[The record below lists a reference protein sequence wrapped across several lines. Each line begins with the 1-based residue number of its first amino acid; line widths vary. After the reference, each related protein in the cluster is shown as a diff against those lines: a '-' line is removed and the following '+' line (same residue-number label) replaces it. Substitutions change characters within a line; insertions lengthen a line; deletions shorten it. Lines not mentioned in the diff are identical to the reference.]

1 MLQPPPLT
9 PACSYA
15 SVWRSTTWPPP
26 RLVCRDHLP
35 SMRTNVL
42 GAAILACAAWAPADA
57 RNAAP
62 AKNKD
67 PLQTGST
74 GSYMQEH
81 MANEHH
87 IGAFDLASFFALHDF
102 DRNGLLDR
110 AEIEAIYGVHHS
122 LSRKHSP
129 NAEVHDEKADQ
140 IVREVL
146 RRLDTNRDSLIT
158 RKEFLAGG
166 PDGLPLF
173 PEFGKH
179 TLGHHYD
186 EESEFFVHHESIYH
200 RKEEDQQAEAYTHP
214 EDKEHFDRHRDIEK
228 EEENR
233 ERIAEGMPT
242 INEEE
247 HLQEAAKRKGQ
258 DYESKYEKQFTP
270 EQIERDK
277 KAHERDMLGE
287 AGRELVSK
295 QHIFRTPSG
304 PKKVEA
310 RADNVILS
318 EGEFGEGDEPP
329 VFRRAATAQRARPLT
344 TSTARPSLRASSAWT
359 ARAARRAAA
368 RASARA
374 SRASRS
380 RRTTRTALS
389 RGCRTSTA

>member
-1 MLQPPPLT
+1 M
-9 PACSYA
+9 
-15 SVWRSTTWPPP
+15 
-26 RLVCRDHLP
+26 
-35 SMRTNVL
+35 
-42 GAAILACAAWAPADA
+42 
-57 RNAAP
+57 
-62 AKNKD
+62 
-67 PLQTGST
+67 
-74 GSYMQEH
+74 
-81 MANEHH
+81 
-87 IGAFDLASFFALHDF
+87 
-102 DRNGLLDR
+102 
-110 AEIEAIYGVHHS
+110 
-122 LSRKHSP
+122 
-129 NAEVHDEKADQ
+129 
-140 IVREVL
+140 L

-214 EDKEHFDRHRDIEK
+214 EDKEHFDRHRDIEM

-329 VFRRAATAQRARPLT
+329 VFAQGSDGATRAPIDHLDGETEFARKLRLDRARREASGRPRFGAGKSGFAKPKDDADRFKQGMPYKYRVKKSGFLVRDALN
-344 TSTARPSLRASSAWT
+344 TA
-359 ARAARRAAA
+359 
-368 RASARA
+368 
-374 SRASRS
+374 
-380 RRTTRTALS
+380 
-389 RGCRTSTA
+389 